1 MFCHDCGA
9 LDHSLS
15 DARLKIYTHRGGE
28 PHHNHPVGHWLS
40 PGPLVLQAVLMS
52 SRAVVTLPHS
62 STFQPATIPE
72 LCVSVLGSPV
82 VGISLKWSCKY
93 VILSSPFLPLDMFSR
108 VLGVISLRY
117 FFPWLT
123 ISQDLGLTPFPHLF
137 ISLKRHLPWPLL
149 SCYD

>member
-52 SRAVVTLPHS
+52 SRAVVTPPTAALS
-62 STFQPATIPE
+62 NQQPF
-72 LCVSVLGSPV
+72 LNCVSL
-82 VGISLKWSCKY
+82 Y
-93 VILSSPFLPLDMFSR
+93 
-108 VLGVISLRY
+108 
-117 FFPWLT
+117 
-123 ISQDLGLTPFPHLF
+123 
-137 ISLKRHLPWPLL
+137 
-149 SCYD
+149 